1 MYDLER
7 LREREGVYERGRRLG
22 YGLLDRDLER
32 DLDSE
37 RGRYE
42 SPPPYRLAGGGV
54 RLRPPGPGGPRAGSG
69 GKRLR
74 GGESGGRRERGAG
87 WRRGDG
93 GGEEISTESVAP
105 SRRPVC
111 MWVVAVRAAVAS

>member
-22 YGLLDRDLER
+22 YGLLDLER

-42 SPPPYRLAGGGV
+42 STPLNRLGGGV
-54 RLRPPGPGGPRAGSG
+54 LLRPPGPGGPRAGGGSG
-69 GKRLR
+69 RLR
-74 GGESGGRRERGAG
+74 GGESGGRRERGG
-87 WRRGDG
+87 DWRRGEG
-93 GGEEISTESVAP
+93 GGDES
-105 SRRPVC
+105 
-111 MWVVAVRAAVAS
+111 